1 MLQIPDRKSQVVARV
16 KAQRKAF
23 LILIRKMFA
32 VCGLRRQRIPRRGL
46 VNRGLSL
53 AGSGSS
59 H

>member
-32 VCGLRRQRIPRRGL
+32 VCGLRRATDCRGEDWW
-46 VNRGLSL
+46 N
-53 AGSGSS
+53 
-59 H
+59 